1 MSTRREF
8 LKTVIGGEAAAV
20 VPVPV
25 VEAVPELTFLKLR
38 QLGNSSLLMN
48 YLITQKAKEFDVF
61 ANTHGRPPT
70 HYTYGGGG
78 FS

>member
-8 LKTVIGGEAAAV
+8 LKTVMGGAAAAV

-25 VEAVPELTFLKLR
+25 VEDVPELKFLKLR
-38 QLGNSSLLMN
+38 QPGNSLALMN
-48 YLITQKAKEFDVF
+48 YLIAQKAKEFDAF
-61 ANTHGRPPT
+61 ANTHGHPPT